1 MLRIPIQE
9 NDPQPDE
16 LIGLAQRLF
25 PICRSITGDGFRQ
38 SLSIL
43 QEHLPGLRIHEV
55 ASGTKVFDWTVPD
68 EWNIRDAYVL
78 DPLGQKVI
86 DFKHHNLHLVGYSE
100 PISKKLSL
108 QELQQHL
115 HSLPDKPDAIPYVTS
130 YYKRAW
136 GFCLTQR
143 QRDSLIDGEYTVFID
158 ADLAPGSLTYG
169 DLVIPGAVKDEVF
182 FSTYLCHPSMANNEL
197 SGPIVTTFLAKW
209 LLGHPHR
216 HFTYRIAIV
225 PETIGAL
232 VYLSQNL
239 RTLRKRVKAGYVVT
253 CVGDTGEFSLIPSR
267 TGATLADRVSQ
278 HVLNQFAPDYVRYS
292 FLQRASDERQYCS
305 PLVDLP
311 MNSIMRSKYHEY
323 AEYHTSLDN
332 LDFITDASMRE
343 SVAMY
348 QQCVLALEGNCITR
362 ASTIGEPQLGKR
374 GLYPTTGGQV
384 QQSDVSDIV
393 DLLALSDGQS
403 DLLDIATRMGR
414 PISELVRIA
423 ELLRQHQ
430 LLTIKTIK

>member
-1 MLRIPIQE
+1 VLRIPVQE

-25 PICRSITGDGFRQ
+25 PICRSITGNGFRQ
-38 SLSIL
+38 SISIL
-43 QEHLPGLRIHEV
+43 EEHLPGLRIHEV

-68 EWNIRDAYVL
+68 EWNVRDAYVL
-78 DPLGQKVI
+78 DPLGRKVI
-86 DFKHHNLHLVGYSE
+86 DFKQHNLHLVGYSE
-100 PISKKLSL
+100 PISQQLSL

-130 YYKRAW
+130 YYKRTW
-136 GFCLTQR
+136 GFCLPQH
-143 QRDSLIDGEYTVFID
+143 QRDALVDGTYTVYID
-158 ADLAPGSLTYG
+158 ADLAPGSLTYA
-169 DLVIPGAVKDEVF
+169 DLVIPGKVKDEVF

-209 LLGHPHR
+209 LSNLPQR

-239 RTLRKRVKAGYVVT
+239 RTLQKRVKAGYVIT
-253 CVGDTGEFSLIPSR
+253 CVGDPGKFSLIPSR
-267 TGATLADRVSQ
+267 TGSTLADRVSR
-278 HVLNQFAPDYVRYS
+278 HVLDQFAPDYTKYS
-292 FLQRASDERQYCS
+292 FLQRGSDERQYCS

-311 MNSIMRSKYHEY
+311 MNSITRSKYHEY
-323 AEYHTSLDN
+323 VEYHTSLDN

-343 SVAMY
+343 SIAMY

-384 QQSDVSDIV
+384 QLSDFSDIF